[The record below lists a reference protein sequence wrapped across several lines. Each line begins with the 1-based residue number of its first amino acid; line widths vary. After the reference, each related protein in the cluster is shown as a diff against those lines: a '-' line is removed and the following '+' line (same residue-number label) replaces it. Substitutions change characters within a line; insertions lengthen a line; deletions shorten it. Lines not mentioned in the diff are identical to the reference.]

1 MPGQVL
7 ALEASGATI
16 ESDGRRRRASALL
29 SPDVAVGDWVIVA
42 AGTVVRQLTPAEAME
57 IRDALLEALRLVD
70 SQKGLTDA
78 VSVNRSAGPGAD
90 PPPGGGGG
98 G

>member
-7 ALEASGATI
+7 AVDASGATI
-16 ESDGRRRRASALL
+16 ESAGRRRRASTLL
-29 SPDVAVGDWVIVA
+29 YPDVAVGDWVVVA
-42 AGTVVRQLTPAEAME
+42 AGTVVRHLTPAEAME

-78 VSVNRSAGPGAD
+78 VS
-90 PPPGGGGG
+90 
-98 G
+98 

>member
-1 MPGQVL
+1 MCLAMPGQVL
-7 ALEASGATI
+7 AVDASGATI
-16 ESDGRRRRASALL
+16 ESDGRRRRASTLL
-29 SPDVAVGDWVIVA
+29 YPDVAVGDWVIVA

-78 VSVNRSAGPGAD
+78 VS
-90 PPPGGGGG
+90 
-98 G
+98 

>member
-1 MPGQVL
+1 VCVTMPGQVL
-7 ALEASGATI
+7 AVDASGATI
-16 ESDGRRRRASALL
+16 ESDGRRRRASTLL
-29 SPDVAVGDWVIVA
+29 YPDVAVGDWVVVA

-78 VSVNRSAGPGAD
+78 VS
-90 PPPGGGGG
+90 
-98 G
+98 

>member
-1 MPGQVL
+1 MCLTMPGQVL
-7 ALEASGATI
+7 AVDASGATI
-16 ESDGRRRRASALL
+16 ESDGRRRRASTLL
-29 SPDVAVGDWVIVA
+29 YPDVAVGDWVIVA

-78 VSVNRSAGPGAD
+78 VS
-90 PPPGGGGG
+90 
-98 G
+98 

>member
-7 ALEASGATI
+7 AVDASGATI
-16 ESDGRRRRASALL
+16 ESDGRRRRASTLL
-29 SPDVAVGDWVIVA
+29 YPDVAVGDWVVVA

-78 VSVNRSAGPGAD
+78 VS
-90 PPPGGGGG
+90 
-98 G
+98 

>member
-1 MPGQVL
+1 MCVTMPGQVL
-7 ALEASGATI
+7 AVDASGATI
-16 ESDGRRRRASALL
+16 ESDGRRRRASTLL
-29 SPDVAVGDWVIVA
+29 YPDVAVGDWVVVA

-78 VSVNRSAGPGAD
+78 VS
-90 PPPGGGGG
+90 
-98 G
+98 